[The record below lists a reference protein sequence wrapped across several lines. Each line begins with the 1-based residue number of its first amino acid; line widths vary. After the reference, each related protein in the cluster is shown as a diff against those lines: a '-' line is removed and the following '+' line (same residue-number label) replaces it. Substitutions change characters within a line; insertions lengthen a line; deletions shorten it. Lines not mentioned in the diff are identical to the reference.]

1 MLAPL
6 NNQERQHIASLRAHP
21 LLANVA
27 TLTGDDLL
35 ALLLQ
40 RRLLSLSIVNV
51 YECVID
57 ALVSDA
63 IKATVRW
70 RPFKGLHRIANSA
83 GSMDDSL
90 FITP

>member
-1 MLAPL
+1 M
-6 NNQERQHIASLRAHP
+6 
-21 LLANVA
+21 
-27 TLTGDDLL
+27 
-35 ALLLQ
+35 
-40 RRLLSLSIVNV
+40 NV

-57 ALVSDA
+57 ALESDA